1 MTQVRHKEIEQ
12 SLDLVIGRLRSRAWL
27 SLLVAAVVTAL
38 MVSLILAG
46 SPALLVVW
54 NKQTP
59 WATLSPFLTI
69 FAIAYVLGA
78 VFLLVIWLGRGK
90 KGFSELLLL
99 AALVVAGGL
108 LAVLLLR
115 VYHVR
120 SIDTLWALL
129 TPIGFMIQFSAMRW
143 VAPERHI
150 GVPSEKTQRFAERL
164 QLPILESPKDP
175 KQVFTAIVFDP
186 SEKYSEEWEFFLA
199 KAAMMGMNL
208 IDISRQYEKVL
219 GKVHYADRVTL
230 TAPSVEL
237 QPIYLAVK
245 GIIEFVCI
253 LVTSPVWLFILLVA
267 MIAIK
272 LDDGGSLFFNQKRMG
287 KFGREFT
294 MFKLR
299 SMTSDPSGSI
309 RTTEEN
315 DHRVTNVGRF
325 LRKYR
330 IDELPQFFN
339 ILKGDMALIGPRAE
353 WRHAENDFVDL
364 SVYHLRHLVKPGI
377 TGWAQVLQGYTS
389 TPDAARVKLEYDL
402 YYVRNASF
410 LLDLNIFT
418 RTIVIILT
426 GFGAR

>member
-1 MTQVRHKEIEQ
+1 MSQVRHKKIEQ
-12 SLDLVIGRLRSRAWL
+12 SLDRVIGRLRNRAWL
-27 SLLVAAVVTAL
+27 SLLVAAGITTL
-38 MVSLILAG
+38 IVSLILAG
-46 SPALLVVW
+46 SPTFLTAI
-54 NKQTP
+54 NKPTP
-59 WATLSPFLTI
+59 WAKLQPFLMT
-69 FAIAYVLGA
+69 FAVAYGLGA
-78 VFLLVIWLGRGK
+78 IFLLVIWLGRGK
-90 KGFSELLLL
+90 KGFSELVFV
-99 AALVVAGGL
+99 AISVVAGGFL
-108 LAVLLLR
+108 IVLLLR
-115 VYHVR
+115 LYHAR
-120 SIDTLWALL
+120 SIDVLWALL
-129 TPIGFMIQFSAMRW
+129 TPIGLIIQFSAMRW
-143 VAPERHI
+143 IAPERHV

-164 QLPILESPKDP
+164 RLPVLKSPKD
-175 KQVFTAIVFDP
+175 QREIFTAVVFDP
-186 SEKYSEEWEFFLA
+186 TEKYSEDWEFFLA
-199 KAAMMGMNL
+199 KAAMTGVHL

-219 GKVHYADRVTL
+219 GKVHYEDRATL
-230 TAPSVEL
+230 VAPSVEL
-237 QPIYLAVK
+237 QPIYLPIKRV
-245 GIIEFVCI
+245 IEVICI
-253 LVTSPVWLFILLVA
+253 LVTSPVWLLILLVA
-267 MIAIK
+267 MVAIK
-272 LDDGGSLFFNQKRMG
+272 LDDGGTLFFNQKRMG

-315 DHRVTNVGRF
+315 DQRVTKVGRF

-339 ILKGDMALIGPRAE
+339 ILKGDMSLIGPRAE

-410 LLDLNIFT
+410 LLDLNIFA
-418 RTIVIILT
+418 RTIIIILT